1 MKIELKNLGQVKKA
15 LIDNKDL
22 TVIVGDN
29 GSGKTLLLEA
39 KTFILN
45 SYSKHLHNVIKNLR
59 EKYSD
64 YLKFDT
70 DWTEINKFISETS
83 KDFKKEEPRSSF
95 KFTLQNQ
102 LDSSIRKSMNEDI
115 AEQFKH
121 FKKTTIEALNKE
133 ILMVENSDL
142 DFELFDTPRIADI
155 TYIECNLIMF
165 DPEILM
171 LEMFDK
177 ADLFFMRVPIM
188 LDAPSA
194 SDYLMNEETDPNIIK
209 VKKHLYEPVIMMQDQ
224 IRNYFIGGFFTEIT
238 RNINTLFLP
247 SERNLYMDVALAK
260 TIKENLE
267 SRYSFSRENTKVRYS
282 EHLFNLAYLNYK
294 DNLNRFRRPDFEN
307 VYKVDPDLTKIFGGK
322 LIFDEEGDIKSLV
335 THEGT
340 EIKRELFSTKQNR
353 LIPYLIIM
361 PPVGRQYKEVIIEE
375 PEAHLSL
382 KGMRELLGYLKS
394 LIEKGIKITLTTHS
408 DVFYS
413 HLNNFI
419 LMDDKV
425 QSKVYELKKIGDES
439 FLEEKEKTKYGY
451 EIDLFTEELNELYEK
466 TLSIQNDIDE
476 Y

>member
-15 LIDNKDL
+15 LIDDKDL

-70 DWTEINKFISETS
+70 NWTEINKFISETS

-95 KFTLQNQ
+95 EFTLQNQ

-165 DPEILM
+165 DPEIVM

-177 ADLFFMRVPIM
+177 ADLFFM
-188 LDAPSA
+188 
-194 SDYLMNEETDPNIIK
+194 
-209 VKKHLYEPVIMMQDQ
+209 
-224 IRNYFIGGFFTEIT
+224 
-238 RNINTLFLP
+238 
-247 SERNLYMDVALAK
+247 
-260 TIKENLE
+260 
-267 SRYSFSRENTKVRYS
+267 
-282 EHLFNLAYLNYK
+282 
-294 DNLNRFRRPDFEN
+294 
-307 VYKVDPDLTKIFGGK
+307 
-322 LIFDEEGDIKSLV
+322 
-335 THEGT
+335 
-340 EIKRELFSTKQNR
+340 
-353 LIPYLIIM
+353 
-361 PPVGRQYKEVIIEE
+361 
-375 PEAHLSL
+375 
-382 KGMRELLGYLKS
+382 
-394 LIEKGIKITLTTHS
+394 
-408 DVFYS
+408 
-413 HLNNFI
+413 
-419 LMDDKV
+419 
-425 QSKVYELKKIGDES
+425 
-439 FLEEKEKTKYGY
+439 
-451 EIDLFTEELNELYEK
+451 
-466 TLSIQNDIDE
+466 
-476 Y
+476 